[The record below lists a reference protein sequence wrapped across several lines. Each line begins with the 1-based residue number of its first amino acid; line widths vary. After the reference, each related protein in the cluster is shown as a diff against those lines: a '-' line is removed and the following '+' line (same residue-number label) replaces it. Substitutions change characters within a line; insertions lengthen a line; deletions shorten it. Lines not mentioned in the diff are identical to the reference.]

1 MLRSFENL
9 GIKTKLYAGFGM
21 VCAVLAVVGGYG
33 VFALHNAHSEFLAF
47 EDMAEDTVLA
57 TEING
62 DAAKALMNALS
73 YIQTR
78 ADAEADNVERYA
90 REVHDGLAKA
100 QSEIHKPERAALV
113 DKMDSTFDSFE
124 PAFKRVRALYAERD
138 ALVDQAIEPLGTEV
152 RKQLMAIFDSA
163 ASRNDFAT
171 ATKAGDVQQ
180 HFMLARVYVWKYLT
194 ENDPKSLDRVKAEL
208 AEASKQAAELSVDRA
223 VVQSITSDMS
233 KFGTAAAKLGT
244 VIAERNEI
252 RDKTLKAVGRDVSD
266 AAVALKDSA
275 VKDKAIVGSAARGA
289 IARDSLLVSIVA
301 VTAVLGALLL
311 AVFIA
316 AGLSGPVTRLTA
328 TMGRLANADFAVD
341 VPFTG
346 RGDEMGAMARAV
358 EVFKTNGVER
368 GRLEEGAKREAAARD
383 ARQRLTETAIERFQ
397 TATDRILGVLGT
409 KTAEM
414 RATAT
419 HLGALATQARS
430 RAGETDGAAAETSV
444 SVQTVAAATEE
455 LAGSIQEIARQV
467 TGATQVVRL
476 ASEKTSVSVK
486 EIEQLSVAGQKIG
499 NVVSLIQDIA
509 EQTNLLALNAT
520 IEAAR
525 AGEAGRGFAVVAS
538 EVKALASQ
546 TAKATEEIGHQV
558 AGIQLSTQR
567 AVEVIKEIAGIGHDL
582 DRVTATIAAAVEEQ
596 GAATQE
602 ISQTTGAASQA
613 TETLARGISEVTS
626 AIGATGEAA
635 ETVRGVSNALTEQ
648 TEAMTTAVKA
658 FFDALR
664 AASESGDRG
673 RQVA

>member
-1 MLRSFENL
+1 MVRSFENL
-9 GIKTKLYAGFGM
+9 GIKTKLYAGFGL
-21 VCAVLAVVGGYG
+21 VCAVLAMVGGYG
-33 VFALHNAHSEFLAF
+33 VLALHRAQSEIIAF
-47 EDMAEDTVLA
+47 QRIAEETVLA
-57 TEING
+57 AEING
-62 DAAKALMNALS
+62 DAAKALMDALN

-78 ADAEADNVERYA
+78 AAEDAKDLEFHA
-90 REVHDGLAKA
+90 RKVQDGLARA
-100 QSEIHKPERAALV
+100 QSDIQAPDRAAMI
-113 DKMDSTFDSFE
+113 DKMDTSFDGFE

-138 ALVDQAIEPLGTEV
+138 ILVDQTIEPLGTEV
-152 RKQLMAIFDSA
+152 RKELTAIFDA
-163 ASRNDFAT
+163 AVKRGDLAT
-171 ATKAGDVQQ
+171 AARAGDVQQ
-180 HFMLARVYVWKYLT
+180 HFLLARVYIWKYLT
-194 ENDPKSLDRVKAEL
+194 ENNPKLLDRVKTEL
-208 AEASKQAAELSVDRA
+208 AEAAGHAAELPLDRA
-223 VVQSITSDMS
+223 VVQSITDRIST
-233 KFGTAAAKLGT
+233 FGTAANKLGT
-244 VIAERNEI
+244 VIAERNDI
-252 RDKTLKAVGRDVSD
+252 RDQTLKFVGRDVSD
-266 AAVALKDSA
+266 AAAALKDSA
-275 VKDKAIVGSAARGA
+275 IKDKAVVGASARAA
-289 IARDSLLVSIVA
+289 IDRDSLAVSVVA
-301 VTAVLGALLL
+301 ISAVIGALLL

-316 AGLSGPVTRLTA
+316 AGLSGPVTRLTT

-358 EVFKTNGVER
+358 EVFKTHGVER
-368 GRLEEGAKREAAARD
+368 ARLEEGAKREAAARE
-383 ARQRLTETAIERFQ
+383 ARQRLTEAAIERFQ

-414 RATAT
+414 RTTAT

-467 TGATQVVRL
+467 TGATHVVRL

-567 AVEVIKEIAGIGHDL
+567 AVDVIKEIAGIGQDL

-613 TETLARGISEVTS
+613 TETLARGISEVSS

-635 ETVRGVSNALTEQ
+635 ETVRGASNALTEQ
-648 TEAMTTAVKA
+648 TEAMTTAVNA

-664 AASESGDRG
+664 AANEGGDRG